1 MQKFTDG
8 DEPLCDR
15 SNVVVMVDEAHR
27 GQYGMTEK
35 MDESGK
41 VSVGAAR
48 VVRKAL
54 PNASYIG
61 FTGPPSRCKTATPA
75 RSSATTSTCTT

>member
-1 MQKFTDG
+1 MRPEQRCGDG
-8 DEPLCDR
+8 G
-15 SNVVVMVDEAHR
+15 R
-27 GQYGMTEK
+27 GSPRQYGLTERINA
-35 MDESGK
+35 DGH

-61 FTGPPSRCKTATPA
+61 FTGTPI
-75 RSSATTSTCTT
+75 STDDRNTREIFGDYIDV